1 MGFKKDHPL
10 ADPKDNVFLK
20 AGRDAHQEYFMITVQ
35 KVLCKA
41 MLPFC
46 LAVNARTGCV
56 VPCRPRVRV
65 GSLVVAGAETGLAA
79 P

>member
-35 KVLCKA
+35 KVL
-41 MLPFC
+41 
-46 LAVNARTGCV
+46 
-56 VPCRPRVRV
+56 
-65 GSLVVAGAETGLAA
+65 
-79 P
+79 